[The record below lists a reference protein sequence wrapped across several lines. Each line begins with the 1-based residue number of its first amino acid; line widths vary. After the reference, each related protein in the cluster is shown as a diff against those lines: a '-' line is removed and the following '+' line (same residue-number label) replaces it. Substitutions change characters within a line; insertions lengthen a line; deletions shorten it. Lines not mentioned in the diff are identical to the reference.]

1 MEPSNPY
8 HRLIMYYDSFDI
20 CAAHW
25 MFAMLYHDGM
35 GSRTYAK
42 FGQLENLRFRPSPC
56 WSEPRDLEENAREIF
71 RQLVVKRC
79 GIHST
84 GKG

>member
-1 MEPSNPY
+1 MHPIY
-8 HRLIMYYDSFDI
+8 HRLIMYFDSYDI

-25 MFAMLYHDGM
+25 MFAMLYHDGQ

-42 FGQLENLRFRPSPC
+42 FGQLENLRFRPSPL

-84 GKG
+84 APN

>member
-1 MEPSNPY
+1 MEAFNPY
-8 HRLIMYYDSFDI
+8 HLLIMYFDSFDI

-25 MFAMLYHDGM
+25 MFACLFHEGQ

-42 FGQLENLRFRPSPC
+42 FCQLENLRFRPAPQ

-79 GIHST
+79 GLHST

>member
-1 MEPSNPY
+1 MDAFNPY
-8 HRLIMYYDSFDI
+8 HCLIMFYDSHDI

-25 MFAMLYHDGM
+25 LFACLYHDGQ

-42 FGQLENLRFRPSPC
+42 FSQLENLRFRPAPS
-56 WSEPRDLEENAREIF
+56 WSEPRDLEQNAREIF

-84 GKG
+84 CKG